1 MELVTFLETFPKDCS
16 VCITNGRFVVYT
28 GSIKQFLTIGEGYD
42 FERRVYGDYKVQFAN
57 IDRETGRLMVSIMF
71 IT

>member
-1 MELVTFLETFPKDCS
+1 MELVTFLEKFSKDCS

-42 FERRVYGDYKVQFAN
+42 FERRVYGDYAN
-57 IDRETGRLMVSIMF
+57 IDRENGRLIVGI
-71 IT
+71 

>member
-1 MELVTFLETFPKDCS
+1 MELVTFLEAFPKDCA
-16 VCITNGRFVVYT
+16 VCITNERYVVYT

-42 FERRVYGDYKVQFAN
+42 FERRVYGDYKVHFAN
-57 IDRETGRLMVSIMF
+57 IDWENGRLMVSIMF

>member
-1 MELVTFLETFPKDCS
+1 MELVTFLEAFSNDCA

-42 FERRVYGDYKVQFAN
+42 FERRVYGDYVVNFAN
-57 IDRETGRLMVSIMF
+57 IDKETGRLIVKI
-71 IT
+71 I